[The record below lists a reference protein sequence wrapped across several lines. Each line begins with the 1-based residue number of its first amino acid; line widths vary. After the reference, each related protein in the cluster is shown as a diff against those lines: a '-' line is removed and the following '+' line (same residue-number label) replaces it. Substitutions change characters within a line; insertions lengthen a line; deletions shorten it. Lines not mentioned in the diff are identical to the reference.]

1 MYHAKK
7 ILIVDDEKSICD
19 VITTYLKKEGFLPL
33 IAMDSQSALQTI
45 EVERPDLIILDIMLP
60 DMNGVDLCTEIR
72 KKYNTPILFLSCK
85 TEAIDKIVALSVGGD
100 DYVTKPFLPEELI
113 ARVKAHLRRF
123 ESLTT
128 QETDEEV
135 YEAPGLL
142 VNATTREV
150 FVDGV
155 HVYLTVKEFDILH
168 LLIKNAKRIYSPAQI
183 FEYAWKTNS
192 IAGDEKTVMVYISN
206 LRKKIEDNKDDRKYI
221 ISIRGLGYKFNY
233 QLLSSQTEE
242 GGSLRKP

>member
-1 MYHAKK
+1 MYRPKK
-7 ILIVDDEKSICD
+7 ILIVDDEQSICE

-33 IAMDSQSALQTI
+33 TAMDSKSALKMI
-45 EVERPDLIILDIMLP
+45 EEEHPDLIILDIMLP
-60 DMNGVDLCTEIR
+60 DMNGVELCTEIR
-72 KKYNTPILFLSCK
+72 KKKNTPILFLSCK

-123 ESLTT
+123 ESLTV
-128 QETDEEV
+128 QEEAEEV

-150 FVDGV
+150 LLDGEQ
-155 HVYLTVKEFDILH
+155 VYLTVKEFDILH
-168 LLIKNAKRIYSPAQI
+168 LLIKNAKRIYSPVQI

-206 LRKKIEDNKDDRKYI
+206 LRKKIEGGKANRKYI

-233 QLLSSQTEE
+233 QLLTSQT
-242 GGSLRKP
+242 P

>member
-1 MYHAKK
+1 MYQSKK

-33 IAMDSQSALQTI
+33 TAMNATAALQQI
-45 EVERPDLIILDIMLP
+45 DEERPDLIILDVMLP

-123 ESLTT
+123 DSLVA
-128 QETDEEV
+128 QEDEEEI
-135 YEAPGLL
+135 YEAPGLV

-150 FVDGV
+150 LLDGEPV
-155 HVYLTVKEFDILH
+155 HLTVKEFDILH
-168 LLIKNAKRIYSPAQI
+168 LLIKNAKRIYSPTQI

-192 IAGDEKTVMVYISN
+192 IMGDEKTVMVYISN
-206 LRKKIEDNKDDRKYI
+206 LRKKIEPGKEDRKYI

-233 QLLSSQTEE
+233 QLLTSQT
-242 GGSLRKP
+242 